1 MKVCLYIASLPE
13 DDMPNRQF
21 PLGIGYVAAYL
32 ERSMPGVE
40 VKLSADIEEVIREKP
55 DILGISS
62 VSQCFNNALAMAQRA
77 KRDLDIP
84 VLLGGYHISSIPH
97 KLPKCFDAGIIGEG
111 EKPFLNL
118 VQLWQQCGEFEP
130 SKLAQILGI
139 CFHKGD
145 KVVIT
150 SPGDPVAPLDDL
162 PYPKRNISPGAR
174 NIFVFSSRGCI
185 YRCKYC
191 ASTRHW
197 RNFRS
202 HSADYFVNEL
212 RYLHDVY
219 QAKSIHLL
227 DDLFFADRKRVAR
240 IISLL
245 DKQGLLGSLSFD
257 SFIASNLATRET
269 LLLARDLGFKAIKFG
284 AETGS
289 DRLLKEMKG
298 PQASVKHHQRCIDLC
313 QELGFEVRAPFMF
326 GTPGET
332 VKDLELTYQFL
343 KHNKGILKIHGFY
356 LTTPVPGT
364 PYWDQALAKGLVNED
379 MDWDRLNL
387 DYLKGQAF
395 DMSRAIYLNEENVP
409 LEVLKEY
416 FQKIK
421 EEFDFHKA
429 A

>member
-1 MKVCLYIASLPE
+1 
-13 DDMPNRQF
+13 
-21 PLGIGYVAAYL
+21 
-32 ERSMPGVE
+32 
-40 VKLSADIEEVIREKP
+40 
-55 DILGISS
+55 
-62 VSQCFNNALAMAQRA
+62 
-77 KRDLDIP
+77 
-84 VLLGGYHISSIPH
+84 
-97 KLPKCFDAGIIGEG
+97 
-111 EKPFLNL
+111 
-118 VQLWQQCGEFEP
+118 
-130 SKLAQILGI
+130 
-139 CFHKGD
+139 
-145 KVVIT
+145 
-150 SPGDPVAPLDDL
+150 
-162 PYPKRNISPGAR
+162 
-174 NIFVFSSRGCI
+174 
-185 YRCKYC
+185 
-191 ASTRHW
+191 
-197 RNFRS
+197 
-202 HSADYFVNEL
+202 
-212 RYLHDVY
+212 
-219 QAKSIHLL
+219 
-227 DDLFFADRKRVAR
+227 
-240 IISLL
+240 LL